1 MKKTTV
7 INIGSKRATL
17 PPIRCSSEERAIIY
31 DQAQKAGLSVSAYIR
46 HMCVHGSVIE
56 RRPIA
61 DIELMT
67 QLRRIGV
74 NLNQYVK
81 VLHVRGRD
89 SAEQMNDVL
98 DELAETLETI
108 RDGF

>member
-1 MKKTTV
+1 MSV
-7 INIGSKRATL
+7 LRRQEARAERM
-17 PPIRCSSEERAIIY
+17 PAGRCSTSDLSTIKLK
-31 DQAQKAGLSVSAYIR
+31 AQKAGLSVSEYMR

-81 VLHVRGRD
+81 VLHVRGRETP
-89 SAEQMNDVL
+89 EQMNDLL
-98 DELAETLETI
+98 DELAETLEAI
-108 RDGF
+108 RDGS